1 MQFKNSYK
9 NQFGNFY
16 RRKKT
21 FNFSFSL
28 ISLLVVFSLYII
40 FFSIN
45 DLISLSKNPIE
56 TSSYQ
61 NAYNL
66 YDENLEKKVDEYR
79 DIYSKEYSYIN
90 KEDFED
96 YFYPEPVSVKMRVD
110 RIYDLDEIT
119 QTFIASGTIEA
130 RWNNG
135 AIQKFDIDDNSFKL
149 HELAQKDV
157 LANAQLSFFNAEDQI
172 YEKVNLVNNT
182 EVNGEGYQNF
192 SKYKFKGRFLM
203 DRDMRKFPFDS
214 AYLRIRIT
222 HELLAPDIWLRS
234 DEDSLSIEPNYR
246 LNAYVYKA
254 TKCYEDAQDENGE
267 YYRNP
272 AKYDCIYDEIQ
283 PLYSFAEDFQ
293 ESSEVSDK
301 FMDLWKELDYQPSIL
316 FRAYMVRS
324 ISSSFFRYILPL
336 LFGIVVLTFN
346 EFISNQF
353 REIRIATPPTILL
366 TFIFMQSGFHSEI
379 PQISY
384 VTFLDRVYFLCYLL
398 AVISMINAV
407 LAGTKRNKIRRYFY
421 KIFHVPLSI
430 VLRKIYFLIA
440 IFGPFAAYFIP

>member
-21 FNFSFSL
+21 FSFSFSL
-28 ISLLVVFSLYII
+28 ISLLLVFSLYII
-40 FFSIN
+40 FFAIN
-45 DLISLSKNPIE
+45 DLTSLSNNPIE
-56 TSSYQ
+56 ASSYQ
-61 NAYNL
+61 NAYDL
-66 YDENLEKKVDEYR
+66 YDENLEKKVDDYR
-79 DIYSKEYSYIN
+79 TIYSKEYSYIN

-96 YFYPEPVSVKMRVD
+96 YSHPEPVSVKMRVN

-130 RWNNG
+130 RWNDG
-135 AIQKFDIDDNSFKL
+135 AIQKFDIDDNSYNL

-157 LANAQLSFFNAEDQI
+157 LASAQLSFFNAEDQI
-172 YEKVNLVNNT
+172 YEKVNLVNNPK
-182 EVNGEGYQNF
+182 VNGEGYQNF

-203 DRDMRKFPFDS
+203 DRNMRKFPFDS
-214 AYLRIRIT
+214 AFLRIRMT

-254 TKCYEDAQDENGE
+254 TKCYEDSKDENGE
-267 YYRNP
+267 YFRNP
-272 AKYDCIYDEIQ
+272 TKYDCIYDEIQ
-283 PLYSFAEDFQ
+283 PLLTFAEDFQ

-301 FMDLWKELDYQPSIL
+301 FMDLWTELDYQPSIL
-316 FRAYMVRS
+316 FRAYMERS
-324 ISSSFFRYILPL
+324 ISSSFFRYLLPL
-336 LFGIVVLTFN
+336 LFGIIVLTFN

-407 LAGTKRNKIRRYFY
+407 LAGTKRNKMRRYFY
-421 KIFHVPLSI
+421 KIFHIPLSI